1 MRERQRRREITYA
14 LEVNAD
20 VDLAWGDA
28 VDADAGALE
37 GGDAGPD
44 DAKGRVRRHRV
55 AGAPAAAVHRSHAA
69 DDDDAAVFLRLGR
82 CVRVASPVRQL
93 PHRRRR
99 VLEREER
106 RH

>member
-69 DDDDAAVFLRLGR
+69 DDDDAIVLVIGEWVNGVCVGLRIGFQGGVAV
-82 CVRVASPVRQL
+82 S
-93 PHRRRR
+93 
-99 VLEREER
+99 
-106 RH
+106 